1 MIEMRNLPDVLFATR
16 RHWNPVGT
24 RPQIVRHDRLDE
36 PYRWRKPARVL
47 VCQTSDLFSPWV
59 PDGFITWAWMAMS
72 KTSMHHYTI
81 FTREADRAEEFMRRW
96 RDLSGESREPKMA
109 RGPEATRATHPSG
122 RGQLFAAYLDELF
135 VASGNQVLGGWP
147 TFDWM
152 GGPRWWAVSLIW
164 NIDVID
170 RKTGRLIEMPKRPE
184 LQGAA

>member
-1 MIEMRNLPDVLFATR
+1 MIEMRNLPDELFATR
-16 RHWNPVGT
+16 RSWNPVGT
-24 RPQIVRHDRLDE
+24 RPQVVHHDRLDH
-36 PYRWRKPARVL
+36 PYRWRKPARVM
-47 VCQTSDLFSPWV
+47 VCRTSDLFSPWV
-59 PDGFITWAWMAMS
+59 PDGFIAWAWMVMS